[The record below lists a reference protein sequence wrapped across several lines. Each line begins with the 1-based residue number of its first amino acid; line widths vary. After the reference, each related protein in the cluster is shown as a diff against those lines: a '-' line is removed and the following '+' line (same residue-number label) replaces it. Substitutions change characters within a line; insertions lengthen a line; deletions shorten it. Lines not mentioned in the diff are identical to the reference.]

1 MHNQQIVNTFGI
13 FELPG
18 NLELIGQVEASGSS
32 VVRLPAAIRET
43 IAPGD
48 TTADHLNGLRSFDW
62 LIFTDAW
69 AVESFFEIAEKYDA
83 DLAELDDI
91 RICSIG
97 ESTASRLRP
106 RYVHSDITTSS
117 ADVTVVSKVLSDYS
131 GGLFGQRMLVVQGN
145 DARIPNFGTE
155 HVRLKVYRSRFSRD
169 AETAKFRAL
178 LIGGLVDAIATS
190 SIDDVFS
197 VKKLFALP
205 SLDQSLAG
213 MNFYAVDAD
222 SRQALLELG
231 LRTRHFRL

>member
-1 MHNQQIVNTFGI
+1 MHNQQITNTFGV
-13 FELPG
+13 FEQPR
-18 NLELIGQVEASGSS
+18 NLELIGQVVASGSS

-43 IAPGD
+43 VEPGD
-48 TTADHLNGLRSFDW
+48 TAVEHLNSLGSFDW

-69 AVESFFEIAEKYDA
+69 AVESFFEIADKCDV
-83 DLAELDDI
+83 DLSKLDDI

-117 ADVTVVSKVLSDYS
+117 ADVMVVSKVLSDYS
-131 GGLFGQRMLVVQGN
+131 GGLFGQRMLVVHGN
-145 DARIPNFGTE
+145 NARIPDFGTE
-155 HVRLKVYRSRFSRD
+155 IVRLEVYRSRFSRD
-169 AETAKFRAL
+169 ADTAKIRAL
-178 LIGGLVDAIATS
+178 LIGGLVDAIVIS

-205 SLDQSLAG
+205 PLDQSLAG
-213 MNFYAVDAD
+213 MDYYPVDAD

-231 LRTRHFRL
+231 LRTRLFRL